1 MTKRSTIYIRKSNA
15 IKTSAIG
22 LTALLC
28 SACGAESTDNEA
40 EHPPPSTLIITHDDD
55 TGTSYK
61 SPVQTL
67 KDDIK
72 TQEEDDKA
80 VAKKYRKE
88 ADRRSEQ
95 KAEINSIK
103 KDAEKDVK
111 QAHDK
116 ARKQAEEYERK
127 IERLKSERDELKRQ
141 QSSVK
146 PPKETKEVA
155 HVERMKNMHNE
166 SKRKVSDTKGQT
178 FNTSYYGMDC
188 AGCTGITASG
198 LDVSGGQTHYNGM
211 RILAADTS
219 ILPLH
224 TVVKVTNPD
233 GSSYTGIVK
242 DRGGAIKGQK
252 LDILVG
258 SEAESKKRGR
268 HVTKVEVIKRGDNS
282 YRRE

>member
-40 EHPPPSTLIITHDDD
+40 EHPPPSMLIITHDDD

-61 SPVQTL
+61 SPVQSL

-95 KAEINSIK
+95 KAEIISIK

-127 IERLKSERDELKRQ
+127 IERLKSERDELKRH

-146 PPKETKEVA
+146 PSKETK
-155 HVERMKNMHNE
+155 
-166 SKRKVSDTKGQT
+166 
-178 FNTSYYGMDC
+178 
-188 AGCTGITASG
+188 
-198 LDVSGGQTHYNGM
+198 DVSGIAPSFYVFLTVALAPKLLAQIISFVKFGTWGLLLAELVNFIPAVIMMFLVFHYNKKN
-211 RILAADTS
+211 
-219 ILPLH
+219 
-224 TVVKVTNPD
+224 KVN
-233 GSSYTGIVK
+233 
-242 DRGGAIKGQK
+242 AN
-252 LDILVG
+252 
-258 SEAESKKRGR
+258 ESGNLGENKPA
-268 HVTKVEVIKRGDNS
+268 
-282 YRRE
+282 

>member
-40 EHPPPSTLIITHDDD
+40 EYPPPSTLIITHDDD
-55 TGTSYK
+55 TGTFYK

-146 PPKETKEVA
+146 PSKETKEVA

-188 AGCTGITASG
+188 AGCTGITACG

-242 DRGGAIKGQK
+242 DRGGAIKGRK
-252 LDILVG
+252 LDVLVG
-258 SEAESKKRGR
+258 SEAESKKHGR
-268 HVTKVEVIKRGDNS
+268 HDAKVEVIKRGDNS